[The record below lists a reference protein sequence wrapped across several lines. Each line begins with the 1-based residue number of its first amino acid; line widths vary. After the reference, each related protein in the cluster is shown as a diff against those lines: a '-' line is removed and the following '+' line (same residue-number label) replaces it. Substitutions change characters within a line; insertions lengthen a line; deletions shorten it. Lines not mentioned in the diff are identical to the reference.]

1 MQSDY
6 GLLYALIRTLLIF
19 YKQHFY
25 NQLQAEIGKKI
36 KQMLSNT
43 LRPNFRNLKIIH
55 ILHPRYHPQ
64 IIVHILKN
72 KQKKKYV
79 FKTKDFI

>member
-25 NQLQAEIGKKI
+25 KQLQAEIGKKNQANA
-36 KQMLSNT
+36 KQHPEIELSQFENYSYSLST
-43 LRPNFRNLKIIH
+43 LSSTNNST
-55 ILHPRYHPQ
+55 YS
-64 IIVHILKN
+64 
-72 KQKKKYV
+72 KK
-79 FKTKDFI
+79 